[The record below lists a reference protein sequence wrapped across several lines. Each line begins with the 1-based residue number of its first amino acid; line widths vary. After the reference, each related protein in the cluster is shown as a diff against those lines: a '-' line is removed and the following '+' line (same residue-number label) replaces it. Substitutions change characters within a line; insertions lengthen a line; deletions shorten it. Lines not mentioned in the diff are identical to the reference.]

1 RLTETTTD
9 GTLLRQTRLSYS
21 ATEHPE
27 DYAEKLYNTPGA
39 GEYATN
45 YTYDFNDRLTRA
57 NFGTDSYRVTYTY
70 DSLGRLTKYRP
81 RNGGTSRDTNHSY
94 HSGRYYSALEVIR
107 LPR

>member
-1 RLTETTTD
+1 METTTD

-45 YTYDFNDRLTRA
+45 YTYDFNDWLTKA
-57 NFGTDSYRVTYTY
+57 IFGTDSYRVTYTY
-70 DSLGRLTKYRP
+70 KCICILL
-81 RNGGTSRDTNHSY
+81 
-94 HSGRYYSALEVIR
+94 L
-107 LPR
+107 LPRKQLSSSI